1 MNRTESSYLFT
12 HRHTYSLIFI
22 SIRKSAN
29 LHWKSAKSDLFSFDL
44 CNSQFGHGWSSVSHD
59 QSWSFDWLT
68 IWLTAWPITSEF
80 LSKIVQWVQNYMHVN
95 FQHAR
100 SNIYRVMYIFH
111 DNTIW
116 RKKKLNFFLL
126 KFLNN
131 VKNCNF
137 KKWINI
143 VIL

>member
-1 MNRTESSYLFT
+1 MNFWKYNDNVKRQFLFV
-12 HRHTYSLIFI
+12 HGVKDR
-22 SIRKSAN
+22 
-29 LHWKSAKSDLFSFDL
+29 
-44 CNSQFGHGWSSVSHD
+44 NSR
-59 QSWSFDWLT
+59 SWSVISWSWPVMTLWLT
-68 IWLTAWPITSEF
+68 DRLTDQLWLTAWPTSLTDCLTDHLIDCLTNH

-100 SNIYRVMYIFH
+100 SNIYRVIYIFR

-116 RKKKLNFFLL
+116 RNFFLKFFLL